1 MKILVTGGLGFIGSH
16 TAGRLVKEGHEVHV
30 LDNLHSGSET
40 NVAAI
45 KDRIKITKGD
55 AGSIGTL
62 GQKFEAI
69 IHLGTY
75 SSSPMYKENPQ
86 LTARAIADWLAILE
100 YARKNG
106 SRIVFASS
114 SSLYNGNKPPHR
126 EDMQILVTDFYTE
139 ARYAMERLAKL
150 YSDLYALPSVGL
162 RYFSVYGPGEQ
173 SKGRYAN
180 LVSQFLWAMKEG
192 KQPLIFGDGTQSRDF
207 INVSDVVEANL
218 RALDYGKQ
226 GIFNIGTG
234 KAATLNRV
242 VELLNAELGTGIK
255 PRYAPNSIKN
265 YVAHT
270 LADTSL
276 AAKELR
282 FHPAISLETGIARLV
297 HGGE

>member
-30 LDNLHSGSET
+30 LDNLHSGSEG
-40 NVAAI
+40 NVSAI

-55 AGSIGTL
+55 AGSIGDL

-86 LTARAIADWLAILE
+86 LTARALADWIAILE

-106 SRIVFASS
+106 SRIAFASS

-126 EDMQILVTDFYTE
+126 EDMKILVTDFYTE
-139 ARYAMERLAKL
+139 ARYAMERVAELYNDL
-150 YSDLYALPSVGL
+150 YSLPSAGL
-162 RYFSVYGPGEQ
+162 RYFSVYGPGER

-192 KQPLIFGDGTQSRDF
+192 KQPVIFGDGTQSRDF
-207 INVSDVVEANL
+207 IHVDDVVEANL
-218 RALDYGKQ
+218 RAMEHGKH

-234 KAATLNRV
+234 RGATLNRV
-242 VELLNAELGTGIK
+242 VELLNAELGTAIK
-255 PRYAPNSIKN
+255 PRYEPNRIKN

-282 FHPAISLETGIARLV
+282 FRPAISLETGIARLV
-297 HGGE
+297 HGGN